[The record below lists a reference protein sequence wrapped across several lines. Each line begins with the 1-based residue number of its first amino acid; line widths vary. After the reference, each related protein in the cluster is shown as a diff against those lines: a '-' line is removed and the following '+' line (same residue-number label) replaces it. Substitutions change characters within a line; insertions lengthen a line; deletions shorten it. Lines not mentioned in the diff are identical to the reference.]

1 MHVPDEVAMDGGA
14 LLPGPIQPVQH
25 GISCT
30 VFDPADGP
38 QAVALDEHR
47 YYVE

>member
-1 MHVPDEVAMDGGA
+1 VAIAGGA
-14 LLPGPIQPVQH
+14 LLPGQSQPVKH
-25 GISCT
+25 SISCT

-47 YYVE
+47 YDVQ